1 MHRYIHLFPS
11 SKLFHPNMENRSACS
26 VVCLDVQLFSER
38 VRWYNYPEMFF
49 SVFQVFTYFMHTK
62 PQSWKDK
69 YVAGYVALS
78 APLAGAAKLFR
89 LYASG
94 ELFCAVIWSFQVP
107 LSSKVAYSPYT

>member
-1 MHRYIHLFPS
+1 
-11 SKLFHPNMENRSACS
+11 
-26 VVCLDVQLFSER
+26 
-38 VRWYNYPEMFF
+38 
-49 SVFQVFTYFMHTK
+49 MHTK

-94 ELFCAVIWSFQVP
+94 ELFVLAPGLFGTCNCVQRFGD
-107 LSSKVAYSPYT
+107 SPYT

>member
-1 MHRYIHLFPS
+1 MYNYS
-11 SKLFHPNMENRSACS
+11 QQE
-26 VVCLDVQLFSER
+26 
-38 VRWYNYPEMFF
+38 VRWYILPDIFF

-94 ELFCAVIWSFQVP
+94 ELFRAVIWPFLVP
-107 LSSKVAYSPYT
+107 TSVFRGLVVVLVLDYYYSDISSRFIISEYIAVV